1 MILCLLSAMSFSFNP
16 AEKEW
21 NKIKKSAK
29 KIFDINNCQFD
40 KIEISDGKE
49 SFFTISS
56 NQKKV
61 GYLLTS
67 NANSKCQKFDFC
79 ILYDLNLSILKV
91 QILKYRESHG
101 FEICNQ
107 RWLKQFILIDTED
120 RFEYNSKIDGISG
133 ATISVNSIKNKV
145 FSLTKRLEKNFENI
159 LDL

>member
-21 NKIKKSAK
+21 TKIKKSAK

-40 KIEISDGKE
+40 KIEIGDRKE

-67 NANSKCQKFDFC
+67 NANSKYQKFDFC

-107 RWLKQFILIDTED
+107 RWLKQFILIETEE

-133 ATISVNSIKNKV
+133 ATISVNSIKNEV
-145 FSLTKRLEKNFENI
+145 FNLTQKLEKKFENI